1 MSNDR
6 FQCRKKSFVEPRDPT
21 GHRRPPNVRSD
32 AKKIL
37 QNIFNRGIRNLTDQ
51 NSLINP
57 DPMVYLKTL
66 YSNRFQKNCKM
77 VESETI

>member
-1 MSNDR
+1 MTDFNAE
-6 FQCRKKSFVEPRDPT
+6 KSHLLNLVIPRVIEDLPMCDLT
-21 GHRRPPNVRSD
+21 Q
-32 AKKIL
+32 KKIL

-66 YSNRFQKNCKM
+66 
-77 VESETI
+77 